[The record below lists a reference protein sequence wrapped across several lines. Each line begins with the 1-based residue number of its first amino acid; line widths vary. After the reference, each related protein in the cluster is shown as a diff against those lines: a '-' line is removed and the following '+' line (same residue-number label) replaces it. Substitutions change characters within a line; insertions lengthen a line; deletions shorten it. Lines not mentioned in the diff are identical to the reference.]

1 MNTRRDADVV
11 IEVFQAIERR
21 ELELLPDL
29 YHPDIEFRWPPGLPH
44 SGDFK
49 GDAVRA
55 ASERFEA
62 TWMPLQPTE
71 ETRQMN
77 VASGHEFR
85 WTRHCPLHV
94 ESPGCQGSQIET
106 DTMGDYQVRDGR
118 LVRAQM
124 FYYDLP
130 GMISFLEQAT
140 EQRRTRWFLAL
151 CPRPRRRVMG
161 PTWLH

>member
-11 IEVFQAIERR
+11 MEVFQAIERR

-77 VASGHEFR
+77 PRIVA
-85 WTRHCPLHV
+85 T
-94 ESPGCQGSQIET
+94 SP
-106 DTMGDYQVRDGR
+106 DGR
-118 LVRAQM
+118 VIVHYMWKALDAK
-124 FYYDLP
+124 
-130 GMISFLEQAT
+130 G
-140 EQRRTRWFLAL
+140 RRF
-151 CPRPRRRVMG
+151 
-161 PTWLH
+161 